1 MLVSKYAA
9 NITNITKYCTHL
21 IDIQYLYTIHNVSKY
36 CTVGTVKGHW
46 TFFFSCFKCFDLFN
60 CILGRKKKS
69 FFPIYSINIVVLLL
83 LLKPIDLSEFEIL
96 GSTTGKEW
104 IPAGWDC
111 SNEVIKICL
120 FDETAVYWW
129 HRKFLSFPL
138 LFLWSSLK
146 PSPAKY
152 FHLEHPLILSLSR
165 VVGSPAHL
173 VQLPTYH
180 KPPSLS
186 CVLFFDWSTMWIWLE
201 WTLFRQTHGLG
212 TVSHFFVCLW

>member
-1 MLVSKYAA
+1 MWVNIALWVLSKD
-9 NITNITKYCTHL
+9 TEP
-21 IDIQYLYTIHNVSKY
+21 
-36 CTVGTVKGHW
+36 
-46 TFFFSCFKCFDLFN
+46 FFFHVLNVLICLIAFWEE
-60 CILGRKKKS
+60 KKS

-120 FDETAVYWW
+120 FDETAVYRW
-129 HRKFLSFPL
+129 HRKILSYPL

-152 FHLEHPLILSLSR
+152 FHLEHPLILSLSG

-186 CVLFFDWSTMWIWLE
+186 CVLFFWLKHNVN
-201 WTLFRQTHGLG
+201 LARVYL
-212 TVSHFFVCLW
+212 V